1 LNIFLF
7 FKENYGILIEI
18 RRYMISMGILAEHFT
33 WESYTPVFKQYY
45 TMPTITDENEKMDT
59 W

>member
-7 FKENYGILIEI
+7 FKENY
-18 RRYMISMGILAEHFT
+18 GILAEHFT